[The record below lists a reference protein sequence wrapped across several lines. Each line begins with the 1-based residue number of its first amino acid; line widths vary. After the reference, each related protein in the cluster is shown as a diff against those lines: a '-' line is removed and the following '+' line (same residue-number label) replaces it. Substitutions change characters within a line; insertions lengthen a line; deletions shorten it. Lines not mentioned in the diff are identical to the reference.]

1 MQSGA
6 GSCFH
11 FACRHRQARLR
22 QRGSLS
28 HRQHD
33 LAIDCPCTGKSVIH
47 ASYMQEQV
55 HLWVRLQELVSI
67 LSNEVPVTEMAGAV
81 RQSGALCGPSAGQVH
96 TRARVHACNIGSK
109 CRGSRR
115 SSAGPARGVADVECI
130 TQIVEW
136 GI

>member
-11 FACRHRQARLR
+11 FACMHRQARLR

-47 ASYMQEQV
+47 AATCRS
-55 HLWVRLQELVSI
+55 RSTSGSGFRN
-67 LSNEVPVTEMAGAV
+67 LSASFRMKSLSQRWQGLSDS
-81 RQSGALCGPSAGQVH
+81 Q
-96 TRARVHACNIGSK
+96 ARCVAPLRGK
-109 CRGSRR
+109 CTPGLECML
-115 SSAGPARGVADVECI
+115 AR
-130 TQIVEW
+130 
-136 GI
+136 